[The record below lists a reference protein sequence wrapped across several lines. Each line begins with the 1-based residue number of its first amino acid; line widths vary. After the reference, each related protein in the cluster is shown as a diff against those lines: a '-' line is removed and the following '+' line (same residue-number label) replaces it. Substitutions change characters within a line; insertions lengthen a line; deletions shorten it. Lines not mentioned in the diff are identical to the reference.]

1 MMRSLGFYLNFRISH
16 NFPRKIRPKM
26 VPPPQ
31 EERGD
36 DLPSHKKLKTS
47 EIKYNVFSNHYF
59 AGVVLRW

>member
-1 MMRSLGFYLNFRISH
+1 
-16 NFPRKIRPKM
+16 M